1 MFLLFH
7 FFILLWIK
15 LFNFKNL
22 CNFVKYSII
31 KESVQNPNPP
41 AAEGNSKGEKD
52 RLNGTL
58 LVRVVG
64 AVNIGNLS
72 LGSLPYCIVEFDKNE
87 ALINA
92 KEGGSEKLPLWQAR
106 AHL

>member
-1 MFLLFH
+1 MF
-7 FFILLWIK
+7 K
-15 LFNFKNL
+15 SK
-22 CNFVKYSII
+22 KTQ
-31 KESVQNPNPP
+31 ESVPNPNPP

-52 RLNGTL
+52 NLNGTL
-58 LVRVVG
+58 LVRIVG
-64 AVNIGNLS
+64 PVNIGNLT

-92 KEGGSEKLPLWQAR
+92 KDGGGEKPALWQAR

>member
-1 MFLLFH
+1 V
-7 FFILLWIK
+7 
-15 LFNFKNL
+15 L
-22 CNFVKYSII
+22 CYFYDINKISIITI

-41 AAEGNSKGEKD
+41 AAEGNTNKDGEKGH
-52 RLNGTL
+52 LNGTL

-92 KEGGSEKLPLWQAR
+92 KDGGGERPPLWQAR